1 MTIRHLKIFVAVATT
16 GKMCDA
22 ADALFISQP
31 TVSQAIK
38 ELEEY
43 YNTLLFERLGRKLHI
58 TESGKELLFY
68 ASNLLKDF
76 DSIEKKMLEISNH
89 RKINIGATITIG
101 NCILPELINSL
112 REIHPEIN
120 TYSCISN
127 TEKIENM
134 ILNSELDI
142 AIVEGNINNNSLH
155 TIDVLE
161 DSLVLACSKNHPLAK
176 KESITMASLKNQ
188 NFVLREEGSGTRKVF
203 EDYVTN
209 NGIPINVAVQ
219 SNCPG
224 SIKNSVIKNNYL
236 SFLSLRLI
244 EKEVLSK
251 EIVFFKCS
259 SNYWDR
265 KLKIVY
271 HKDKFIDP
279 VLEDLISLSKN
290 FDSNLNKTKLSGKVL
305 IG

>member
-1 MTIRHLKIFVAVATT
+1 LKIFVAVATT

-161 DSLVLACSKNHPLAK
+161 DSLVLACSIDHPLAK

>member
-68 ASNLLKDF
+68 ASNLLRDF

-89 RKINIGATITIG
+89 RKVNIGATITIG

-112 REIHPEIN
+112 KDMHPEIN

-127 TEKIENM
+127 TEEVENM

-161 DSLVLACSKNHPLAK
+161 DSLVLACSKDHPLAK
-176 KESITMASLKNQ
+176 KDSITMENLKNLD
-188 NFVLREEGSGTRKVF
+188 FVLREEGSGTRKLF
-203 EDYVTN
+203 EDYVTK
-209 NGIPINVAVQ
+209 NGIPINIAVQ

-224 SIKNSVIKNNYL
+224 SIKNSIVKNNYL

-244 EKEVLSK
+244 EEEVLENK
-251 EIVFFKCS
+251 IVFFRCS

-265 KLKIVY
+265 KLKVVY

-279 VLEDLISLSKN
+279 ILEDFINLSKN
-290 FDSNLNKTKLSGKVL
+290 FDSNLNKGKLQGKLLV
-305 IG
+305 G